1 MGRALTFNP
10 ETAATILGA
19 RRVGAPL
26 RQCAQAAGVPW
37 RTFCDWL
44 KAGRDGTDARFA
56 DFAAQVDTAGA
67 QVDTVLHARVM
78 KGTEKDPR
86 LALDVIKYRDA
97 ARARTAELRLLKA
110 RGAVEEKRATG
121 DHVDRVEVRNVSE
134 LTDAELIAEAER
146 LQQELRAH

>member
-1 MGRALTFNP
+1 M
-10 ETAATILGA
+10 IVGA

-44 KAGRDGTDARFA
+44 KLGRDGDARYA
-56 DFAAQVDTAGA
+56 TLAQECDAAGA

-97 ARARTAELRLLKA
+97 ARVRAAELRLLKA
-110 RGAVEEKRATG
+110 RGTV
-121 DHVDRVEVRNVSE
+121 
-134 LTDAELIAEAER
+134 
-146 LQQELRAH
+146 

>member
-1 MGRALTFNP
+1 MPRPLTFTP
-10 ETAATILGA
+10 EIAATIIGA

-44 KAGRDGTDARFA
+44 KAGRGGEARYAKFAQECDA
-56 DFAAQVDTAGA
+56 AGA

-97 ARARTAELRLLKA
+97 ARVRDAELRLLKA
-110 RGAVEEKRATG
+110 RGTVEEKRATG

-146 LQQELRAH
+146 LQQELRTH

>member
-1 MGRALTFNP
+1 MPRPLTFTS
-10 ETAATILGA
+10 EIAATILGA

-26 RQCAQAAGVPW
+26 RQCAEAAGVPW

-44 KAGRDGTDARFA
+44 KAGRDGDARYA
-56 DFAAQVDTAGA
+56 TLAQECDAAGA

-97 ARARTAELRLLKA
+97 ARVRAAELRLLKA
-110 RGAVEEKRATG
+110 RGTVEEKRATG
-121 DHVDRVEVRNVSE
+121 EHVDRVEVRNVSE
-134 LTDAELIAEAER
+134 LTDVELIAEAER
-146 LQQELRAH
+146 LQQELRAN